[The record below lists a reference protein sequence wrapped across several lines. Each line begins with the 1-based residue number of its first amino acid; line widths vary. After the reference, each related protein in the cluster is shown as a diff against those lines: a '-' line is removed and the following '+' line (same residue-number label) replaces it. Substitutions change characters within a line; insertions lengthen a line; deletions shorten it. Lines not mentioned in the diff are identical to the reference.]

1 MCERAANYCSQIQDT
16 RLASLNI
23 VFSKQVLEC
32 WIKLSPKNEKY
43 SNSFLVIVVDMG
55 ILKKVKEKTEEAA
68 KKTASAAE
76 KVGKEGV
83 ELGKKGTK
91 KAKETAKKAKKK
103 L

>member
-1 MCERAANYCSQIQDT
+1 MTNHILVRATFPQGRFVVGAKFWPT
-16 RLASLNI
+16 HA
-23 VFSKQVLEC
+23 
-32 WIKLSPKNEKY
+32 NEKY
-43 SNSFLVIVVDMG
+43 GNSFLVIVVDMG

-68 KKTASAAE
+68 KKTASVAE

-91 KAKETAKKAKKK
+91 KAKQTAKKAKKK